1 MTGVTVGPPNTSLAS
16 TSPEPATPL
25 TPSLRAVCWT
35 DPSHSQEGD
44 TLAQSMMDD
53 LGRIAAPVVTA
64 ILEISAWVW
73 SFVSQERLGI
83 GVAVL
88 IGLLGYKLVLLRRR

>member
-1 MTGVTVGPPNTSLAS
+1 M
-16 TSPEPATPL
+16 
-25 TPSLRAVCWT
+25 
-35 DPSHSQEGD
+35 
-44 TLAQSMMDD
+44 LAQSMMDYLD
-53 LGRIAAPVVTA
+53 RIADPVVTA
-64 ILEISAWVW
+64 ILEISALVW